1 MSEFFFNLIAVS
13 GKIGEGVHIVCS
25 NVLVGG
31 ASSPSLT
38 GFRACSTNSEF
49 FLMGIY
55 PVSNRLS
62 GLFHKELF
70 FLGWIDI
77 NNITFF
83 QKGGKCGMM

>member
-1 MSEFFFNLIAVS
+1 
-13 GKIGEGVHIVCS
+13 
-25 NVLVGG
+25 VGG

-38 GFRACSTNSEF
+38 GFPACYTNSEF
-49 FLMGIY
+49 FFDGFLSCQQQAFRPVPQRVIFFVGLY

-70 FLGWIDI
+70 FFGWIDI
-77 NNITFF
+77 TNITFS